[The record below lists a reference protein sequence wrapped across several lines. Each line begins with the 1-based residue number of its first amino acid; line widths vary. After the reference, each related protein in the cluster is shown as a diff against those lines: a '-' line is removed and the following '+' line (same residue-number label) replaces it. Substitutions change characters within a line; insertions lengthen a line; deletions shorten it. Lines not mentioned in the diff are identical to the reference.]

1 MKEILKKHLIKV
13 ISEQQSEMDELAYK
27 PKGTQDDAGRI
38 RKFRPIFKD
47 DNNTDIPDGWYVN
60 PNQVEG
66 EERAIMYLNGSPL
79 ENFIQ
84 ENQDMLNGIIERLG
98 EDKLCYEDAHAVK
111 CQPRSAKF
119 GTTYVHSGIK
129 KPATTKIKID
139 LNRLIDH
146 YLGNEEIQQK
156 LEKLSIPEIRA
167 KDRKHLDAYGKI
179 DNNQVNYQTHTFN
192 SYESS
197 KQFLQF
203 VTARITGKPVEDQY
217 KSYHLA
223 RQFNLDYRRWEE
235 TKKNRK
241 EYQGKTAAYMLD
253 AYGLDEANL
262 DVTVRMDLIIKGVK
276 SDGSFLW
283 TVTLRTKFG
292 RKLQEDYRLSGG
304 LDLDKDIQ
312 IMKRA
317 EFDTQTEFDDENTI
331 LDNLAIKSALIEA
344 LDELRDRIMKMKPI
358 EALKNANIKQYDIT
372 KRPTVNEDVEI
383 LYNRLKRK

>member
-1 MKEILKKHLIKV
+1 MKEILKKNLIKV
-13 ISEQQSEMDELAYK
+13 LLEQESEMDEMAYK

-38 RKFRPIFKD
+38 RKFKPIFKD
-47 DNNTDIPDGWYVN
+47 DNNTDIPDGWYIN

-66 EERAIMYLNGSPL
+66 EEKAVMYLNGLAL
-79 ENFIQ
+79 EDFIQ
-84 ENQDMLNGIIERLG
+84 QNQEMLNGILERIG

-119 GTTYVHSGIK
+119 GTTYVHSGVK
-129 KPATTKIKID
+129 KPATTKIKTD

-146 YLGNEEIQQK
+146 YLGNEEVQQK

-167 KDRKHLDAYGKI
+167 RDRKHLDKYGVV

-192 SYESS
+192 SYTSS

-203 VTARITGKPVEDQY
+203 VTARITGKPVEDQF

-253 AYGLDEANL
+253 AYGLDEDNL
-262 DVTVRMDLIIKGVK
+262 DVTVRMDLIVKGVR
-276 SDGSFLW
+276 SDSSFLW
-283 TVTLRTKFG
+283 TVVLRTKFG

-312 IMKRA
+312 VIKRA
-317 EFDTQTEFDDENTI
+317 EFDSQTEFNDENTI
-331 LDNLAIKSALIEA
+331 LDNLSIKTALIEA
-344 LDELRDRIMKMKPI
+344 LDELRDTIMKMKPI
-358 EALKNANIKQYDIT
+358 EALKLANIKQYDIT
-372 KRPTVNEDVEI
+372 KRPVNEDVEI
-383 LYNRLKRK
+383 LYKRLKKK

>member
-1 MKEILKKHLIKV
+1 MKEILKKDLIKV

-84 ENQDMLNGIIERLG
+84 ENQEMLNGIIEKLG

-139 LNRLIDH
+139 LNRLIDQ

-312 IMKRA
+312 IIKRA
-317 EFDTQTEFDDENTI
+317 EFDTQTEFNDENTI

>member
-1 MKEILKKHLIKV
+1 MKEILKKDLIKV
-13 ISEQQSEMDELAYK
+13 ISEQQTEVDELAYK
-27 PKGTQDDAGRI
+27 PKGTQDSAGRI
-38 RKFRPIFKD
+38 RKFKPIFKD
-47 DNNTDIPDGWYVN
+47 DNNTDIPDGWEVN
-60 PNQVEG
+60 PNQIEG
-66 EERAIMYLNGSPL
+66 EERVIMYLNGMAL

-84 ENQDMLNGIIERLG
+84 ENQEMLDTILDRIG

-156 LEKLSIPEIRA
+156 LERLSIPEIRA
-167 KDRKHLDAYGKI
+167 RDRKHLDAYGKI
-179 DNNQVNYQTHTFN
+179 DNTQVNYQTHTFN
-192 SYESS
+192 SYKSS
-197 KQFLQF
+197 KEFLQF
-203 VTARITGKPVEDQY
+203 VTARITGKPIEDEF

-235 TKKNRK
+235 TQKNKKQ
-241 EYQGKTAAYMLD
+241 YQGKTPAYMLD
-253 AYGLDEANL
+253 AYGLDEENL

-283 TVTLRTKFG
+283 TITLRTKFG
-292 RKLQEDYRLSGG
+292 RKLQEDYRLNGG
-304 LDLDKDIQ
+304 LELDKDVQVI
-312 IMKRA
+312 KRA
-317 EFDTQTEFDDENTI
+317 EFDTQTSFDDENTI
-331 LDNLAIKSALIEA
+331 MDNLAIKTALIEA
-344 LDELRDRIMKMKPI
+344 LDELRDTVMKMKPI

-372 KRPTVNEDVEI
+372 KRAVNEDVEI
-383 LYNRLKRK
+383 LYNRLKKK

>member
-1 MKEILKKHLIKV
+1 MKEILKKDLIKV
-13 ISEQQSEMDELAYK
+13 ISEQQTEVDELAYK
-27 PKGTQDDAGRI
+27 PKGTQDSAGRI
-38 RKFRPIFKD
+38 RKFKPIFKD
-47 DNNTDIPDGWYVN
+47 DNNTDIPDGWEVN

-66 EERAIMYLNGSPL
+66 EERVIMYLNGMAL

-84 ENQDMLNGIIERLG
+84 ENQEMLDAILERIG

-119 GTTYVHSGIK
+119 GTTYVHSGVK
-129 KPATTKIKID
+129 KPATTKIKVD

-156 LEKLSIPEIRA
+156 LERLSIPEIRA
-167 KDRKHLDAYGKI
+167 RDRKHLDAYGKI
-179 DNNQVNYQTHTFN
+179 DNTQVNYQTHTFN
-192 SYESS
+192 SYKSS
-197 KQFLQF
+197 KEFLQF
-203 VTARITGKPVEDQY
+203 VTARITGKPIEDEY

-235 TKKNRK
+235 TQKNKKQ
-241 EYQGKTAAYMLD
+241 YQGKTPAYMLD
-253 AYGLDEANL
+253 AYGLDEENL

-292 RKLQEDYRLSGG
+292 RKLQEDYRLNGG
-304 LDLDKDIQ
+304 LELDKDVQVI
-312 IMKRA
+312 KRA
-317 EFDTQTEFDDENTI
+317 EFDTQTSFDDENTI
-331 LDNLAIKSALIEA
+331 MDNLAIKTALIEA
-344 LDELRDRIMKMKPI
+344 LDELRDTIMKMKPI

-372 KRPTVNEDVEI
+372 KRAVNEDVEI
-383 LYNRLKRK
+383 LYNRLKKK

>member
-1 MKEILKKHLIKV
+1 MKEILKKDLIKV

>member
-1 MKEILKKHLIKV
+1 MKEILKKDLIKV

-47 DNNTDIPDGWYVN
+47 GNNTDMPDGWYIN
-60 PNQVEG
+60 PNQIEG
-66 EERAIMYLNGSPL
+66 EEKAVMYLNGSPL

-84 ENQDMLNGIIERLG
+84 ENQEMLNGIIEKIG

-119 GTTYVHSGIK
+119 GTTYVHSGIN

-139 LNRLIDH
+139 LNRLIDQ

-156 LEKLSIPEIRA
+156 LEKLSVPEIRA
-167 KDRKHLDAYGKI
+167 RDRKHLDAYGKI

-253 AYGLDEANL
+253 MYGLDEANL

-312 IMKRA
+312 IIKRA
-317 EFDTQTEFDDENTI
+317 EFDTQTVFDDENTI
-331 LDNLAIKSALIEA
+331 MDNLSVKTALIEA

>member
-1 MKEILKKHLIKV
+1 MKEILKKNLIKV
-13 ISEQQSEMDELAYK
+13 LLEQESEMDEMAYK

-38 RKFRPIFKD
+38 RKFKPIFKD
-47 DNNTDIPDGWYVN
+47 DNNTDIPDGWYIN
-60 PNQVEG
+60 PNQIEG
-66 EERAIMYLNGSPL
+66 EEKAVMYLNGLAL
-79 ENFIQ
+79 EDFIQ
-84 ENQDMLNGIIERLG
+84 QNQEMLNGILERIG

-119 GTTYVHSGIK
+119 GTTYVHSGVK
-129 KPATTKIKID
+129 KPATTKIKTD

-146 YLGNEEIQQK
+146 YLGNEEVQQK

-167 KDRKHLDAYGKI
+167 RDRKHLDKYGVV

-192 SYESS
+192 SYTSS

-203 VTARITGKPVEDQY
+203 VTARITGKPVEDQF

-253 AYGLDEANL
+253 AYGLDEDNL
-262 DVTVRMDLIIKGVK
+262 DVTVRMDLIVKGVR
-276 SDGSFLW
+276 SDSSFLW
-283 TVTLRTKFG
+283 TVVLRTKFG

-312 IMKRA
+312 VIKRA
-317 EFDTQTEFDDENTI
+317 EFDSQTEFNDENTI
-331 LDNLAIKSALIEA
+331 MDNLSIKTALIEA
-344 LDELRDRIMKMKPI
+344 LDELRDTIMKMKPI
-358 EALKNANIKQYDIT
+358 EALKLANIKQYDIT
-372 KRPTVNEDVEI
+372 KRPVNEDVEI
-383 LYNRLKRK
+383 LYKRLKKK

>member
-1 MKEILKKHLIKV
+1 MKEILKKDLIKV
-13 ISEQQSEMDELAYK
+13 ISEQQSEMDELAYN
-27 PKGTQDDAGRI
+27 PLGTQDDAGRI
-38 RKFRPIFKD
+38 RKFKPIFKD
-47 DNNTDIPDGWYVN
+47 GNNTDIPDGWIIN
-60 PNQVEG
+60 PTQVEG
-66 EERAIMYLNGSPL
+66 EERAVMYLNGSPL
-79 ENFIQ
+79 ESFIQ
-84 ENQDMLNGIIERLG
+84 ENQEMLNGIIEKLG
-98 EDKLCYEDAHAVK
+98 EDKLCYEDAHAIK

-139 LNRLIDH
+139 LNRLIDQ

-235 TKKNRK
+235 TKKNKR

-262 DVTVRMDLIIKGVK
+262 DVTVRMDLIVKGVK
-276 SDGSFLW
+276 SDGTFLW
-283 TVTLRTKFG
+283 TITLRTKFG
-292 RKLQEDYRLSGG
+292 RKLQEDYRLNGG
-304 LDLDKDIQ
+304 LELDKDIQ
-312 IMKRA
+312 IIKRA
-317 EFDTQTEFDDENTI
+317 EFDTQTSFDDENTI
-331 LDNLAIKSALIEA
+331 MDNLSIKSALIEA

-372 KRPTVNEDVEI
+372 KRPSVNEDVEI

>member
-1 MKEILKKHLIKV
+1 MKEILKKDLIKV
-13 ISEQQSEMDELAYK
+13 ISEQQAEMDELAYK
-27 PKGTQDDAGRI
+27 PKGTQDSAGRI
-38 RKFRPIFKD
+38 RKFKPIFKD
-47 DNNTDIPDGWYVN
+47 DNNTDIPDGWEVN
-60 PNQVEG
+60 PNQIEG
-66 EERAIMYLNGSPL
+66 EERVIMYLNGLAL
-79 ENFIQ
+79 EDFIQ
-84 ENQDMLNGIIERLG
+84 QNQEMLNGILERIG

-146 YLGNEEIQQK
+146 YLGNEEVQQK
-156 LEKLSIPEIRA
+156 LERLSIPEIRA
-167 KDRKHLDAYGKI
+167 RDRKHLDKYGVV
-179 DNNQVNYQTHTFN
+179 DNDQVNYQTHTFN
-192 SYESS
+192 SYTSS

-203 VTARITGKPVEDQY
+203 VTARITGKPIEDQF

-253 AYGLDEANL
+253 AYGLDEDNL
-262 DVTVRMDLIIKGVK
+262 DVTVRMDLIVKGVR
-276 SDGSFLW
+276 SDSSFLW
-283 TVTLRTKFG
+283 TVVLRTKFG

-312 IMKRA
+312 ISKRA
-317 EFDTQTEFDDENTI
+317 EYDSQTEFNDENTVM
-331 LDNLAIKSALIEA
+331 DNLSIKTALIEA
-344 LDELRDRIMKMKPI
+344 LDELKDTIMKMKPI

-372 KRPTVNEDVEI
+372 KRPVNEDIEI
-383 LYNRLKRK
+383 LYKRLKKK

>member
-1 MKEILKKHLIKV
+1 MKEILKKDLIKV
-13 ISEQQSEMDELAYK
+13 ISEQQTEVDELAYK
-27 PKGTQDDAGRI
+27 PKGTQDSAGRI
-38 RKFRPIFKD
+38 RKFKPIFKD
-47 DNNTDIPDGWYVN
+47 DNNTDIPDGWEVN

-66 EERAIMYLNGSPL
+66 EERVIMYLNGMAL

-84 ENQDMLNGIIERLG
+84 ENQEMLDAILERIG

-119 GTTYVHSGIK
+119 GTTYVHSGVK
-129 KPATTKIKID
+129 KPATTKIKVD

-156 LEKLSIPEIRA
+156 LERLSIPEIRA
-167 KDRKHLDAYGKI
+167 RDRKHLDAYGKI
-179 DNNQVNYQTHTFN
+179 DNTQVNYQTHTFN
-192 SYESS
+192 SYKSS
-197 KQFLQF
+197 KEFLQF
-203 VTARITGKPVEDQY
+203 VTARITGKPIEDEY

-235 TKKNRK
+235 TQKNKKQ
-241 EYQGKTAAYMLD
+241 YQGKTPAYMLD
-253 AYGLDEANL
+253 AYGLDEDNL

-276 SDGSFLW
+276 SDSSFLW

-292 RKLQEDYRLSGG
+292 RKLQEDYRLNGG
-304 LDLDKDIQ
+304 LELDKEIQ
-312 IMKRA
+312 IIKRA
-317 EFDTQTEFDDENTI
+317 EFDSQTEFNDENTI
-331 LDNLAIKSALIEA
+331 MDNLSIKSALIEA

-372 KRPTVNEDVEI
+372 KRAVNEDVEI
-383 LYNRLKRK
+383 LYNRLKKK

>member
-1 MKEILKKHLIKV
+1 MKEILKKDLIKM

-38 RKFRPIFKD
+38 RKFKPIFKD
-47 DNNTDIPDGWYVN
+47 DNNTDIPDGWYIN

-66 EERAIMYLNGSPL
+66 EDKAVMYLNGASL
-79 ENFIQ
+79 ESFIQ
-84 ENQDMLNGIIERLG
+84 ENQEFLNSILEKIG

-119 GTTYVHSGIK
+119 GTTYVHSGVK
-129 KPATTKIKID
+129 KPATTKIKTD

-146 YLGNEEIQQK
+146 YLGNEEVQQK

-167 KDRKHLDAYGKI
+167 RDRKHLDKYGI
-179 DNNQVNYQTHTFN
+179 VDNNQVNYQTHTFN
-192 SYESS
+192 SYTSS

-203 VTARITGKPVEDQY
+203 VTARITGKPVEDQF

-253 AYGLDEANL
+253 AYGLDEDNL
-262 DVTVRMDLIIKGVK
+262 DVTVRMDLIVKGVR
-276 SDGSFLW
+276 SDSSFLW
-283 TVTLRTKFG
+283 TVVLRTKFG

-312 IMKRA
+312 VIKRA
-317 EFDTQTEFDDENTI
+317 EFDSQTVFNDENTI
-331 LDNLAIKSALIEA
+331 MDNLSIKTALIEA
-344 LDELRDRIMKMKPI
+344 LDELRDTIMKMKPI
-358 EALKNANIKQYDIT
+358 EALKLANIKQYDIT
-372 KRPTVNEDVEI
+372 KRPVNEDVEI
-383 LYNRLKRK
+383 LYKRLKKK